1 MSCLPV
7 IVRPGEWMQTAAVH
21 PGEGLLSQPT
31 AVARP
36 WTRERVFVP
45 HTRRSRY
52 RPGSVQLGGHRP
64 FPIFWPV
71 MPMLQKR

>member
-45 HTRRSRY
+45 HT
-52 RPGSVQLGGHRP
+52 GHCPELVGALRAQKERP
-64 FPIFWPV
+64 FTLKAAAI
-71 MPMLQKR
+71 R